1 MPGSACCV
9 IWIPESWCDVNTAY
23 KYIVLGV
30 LQKLNDCLELQ
41 YRIPMN
47 AVSAAYADG
56 VVELMIEAEAVVDIR
71 DDLMQMISELERN
84 EHK

>member
-1 MPGSACCV
+1 M
-9 IWIPESWCDVNTAY
+9 NTAY

-30 LQKLNDCLELQ
+30 LQKLNECLELQ

-47 AVSAAYADG
+47 TVSNAYADG
-56 VVELMIEAEAVVDIR
+56 VDKLMVEAEAVVDIR
-71 DDLMQMISELERN
+71 DDLMQMIEELERN

>member
-1 MPGSACCV
+1 M
-9 IWIPESWCDVNTAY
+9 NTAY

-30 LQKLNDCLELQ
+30 LQKLNDCLDSQ
-41 YRIPMN
+41 CRIPMKT
-47 AVSAAYADG
+47 VSNAYADG
-56 VVELMIEAEAVVDIR
+56 VDKLMVDAEAVVDIR

>member
-1 MPGSACCV
+1 M
-9 IWIPESWCDVNTAY
+9 NTAY

-47 AVSAAYADG
+47 TVSAIYADD
-56 VVELMIEAEAVVDIR
+56 VVELMVKAEAVVDIR
-71 DDLMQMISELERN
+71 DDLMQMISELEKS
-84 EHK
+84 ECK